1 MVGIGERLG
10 LTGVGDTT
18 GDSVAFEVIL
28 AVLNEVVEVA
38 LVSLTVTVDV
48 GG

>member
-1 MVGIGERLG
+1 MVGIGEREG
-10 LTGVGDTT
+10 LTDVDDTT
-18 GDSVAFEVIL
+18 GDPVAFEVIL

-38 LVSLTVTVDV
+38 LVSLPVTVDV